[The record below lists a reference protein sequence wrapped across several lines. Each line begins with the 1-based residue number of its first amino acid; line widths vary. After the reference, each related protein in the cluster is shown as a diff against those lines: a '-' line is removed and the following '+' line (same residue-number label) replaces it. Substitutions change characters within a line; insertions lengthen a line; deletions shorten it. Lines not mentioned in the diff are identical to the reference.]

1 MNCNATNNTS
11 VHGFGALPDRCNN
24 RWTDDGPRPDRRS
37 IISPGKI
44 RFGDPSATGI
54 RFTCPNAPENR
65 RFEWAGRF
73 NPAGDHLTADETD
86 LDPTMASPP
95 WYRLHPRS
103 RLFYEIAWSKRILPM
118 MYRLHNIRFCNWNSS
133 WSAPKLWTK
142 LLMFSLRWSEV
153 PKSMPPTCLEVE
165 NPSPGHL

>member
-24 RWTDDGPRPDRRS
+24 RWTDDGPWPDRRS

-54 RFTCPNAPENR
+54 RFTCPSAPENR
-65 RFEWAGRF
+65 RFEWVGRF

-86 LDPTMASPP
+86 LDPTVASPP

-103 RLFYEIAWSKRILPM
+103 RLFSVIAWPKRILPM
-118 MYRLHNIRFCNWNSS
+118 MYRIHQIRFCKFELISS
-133 WSAPKLWTK
+133 EAVDKITDVKPKL
-142 LLMFSLRWSEV
+142 V
-153 PKSMPPTCLEVE
+153 KSSKKYAT
-165 NPSPGHL
+165 